1 MAPTMALEATV
12 AMAMATSVL
21 FTMEDISP
29 LDSTENLINEINIHG
44 LYFLHGFFCPSLL
57 VKSLGTCLAH

>member
-12 AMAMATSVL
+12 AMAMAMATSVL

-29 LDSTENLINEINIHG
+29 LDSTENLINEINIHD
-44 LYFLHGFFCPSLL
+44 LYFLHGFVLRCW
-57 VKSLGTCLAH
+57 